1 MNETEIRQDEK
12 LSSKRIFGYVIGT
25 VPLITI
31 AGFFSLA
38 YVNFFYDDLKLDEG
52 LWIIGLI
59 IYMVINALN
68 DPIVGYYSDNMDVKR
83 WGSRRIFY
91 IKYFSPFLIIS
102 FIFIWFPWS
111 LDNQIIIFLHFVITV
126 CTYETFF
133 TIVIMTWYALLPDMT
148 SNIDAR
154 NKIGLISGI
163 IGFFAS
169 IPIMIVPYIM
179 DNRFLLQIG
188 SIIVAGVS
196 MICYIFVVKFS
207 KETPEYQHDKS
218 PPLLK
223 AVKQTLKSKSY
234 ILFMGYN
241 FAAILQTSVG
251 LSYLFVYSL
260 ILGSDGIL
268 YFFLIYILVGY
279 SSNIIC
285 VKLRSK
291 YGMKKI
297 MMTYMSLQII
307 GGTISFLM
315 ILNPPTEWFIWI
327 GIPWTSFFGGSGV
340 FSTSLQTL
348 PIDEDELKYGSR
360 REGMFFG
367 VNALFTMP
375 AYSIGPIIAT
385 FILGTLDYVRDA
397 PLGVQPASAI
407 IGIKFLFFMLPQI
420 FTAIALLFIVFY
432 PAAYLESNDFQDQL
446 SLLHNKKKVSI

>member
-1 MNETEIRQDEK
+1 MNNIKTPRDEK
-12 LSSKRIFGYVIGT
+12 ISSKRIFGYVIGT
-25 VPLITI
+25 VPLII
-31 AGFFSLA
+31 LAGFFSLV

-59 IYMVINALN
+59 IYMVVNALN

-83 WGSRRIFY
+83 WGSRRIFF
-91 IKYFSPFLIIS
+91 IKYFSPFLIVS

-111 LDNQIIIFLHFVITV
+111 LDNQIVIFLHFVITV
-126 CTYETFF
+126 CTYETLF
-133 TIVIMTWYALLPDMT
+133 TIVTMTWYALLPDMT
-148 SNIDAR
+148 SNIDSR

-179 DNRFLLQIG
+179 DNRFLLQIS
-188 SIIVAGVS
+188 SIFVAGISLV
-196 MICYIFVVKFS
+196 CYVFVVKFS

-260 ILGSDGIL
+260 ILGSEGIL

-285 VKLRSK
+285 VKLRFK

-297 MMTYMSLQII
+297 MMSYMSLQII

-315 ILNPPTEWFIWI
+315 ILNPATEWFIWI
-327 GIPWTSFFGGSGV
+327 GILWTSFFGGSGV

-385 FILGTLDYVRDA
+385 FILGVLNYIRDA
-397 PLGVQPASAI
+397 PVEVQPASAI

-420 FTAIALLFIVFY
+420 FTAIALLFIAFY
-432 PAAYLESNDFQDQL
+432 PAAYLESNEFQDQL
-446 SLLHNKKKVSI
+446 SLLHNKKKESF